1 MSGRKPYLRVCFV
14 LLTALLLVP
23 WLAACQLPSQSAP
36 TETPTLT
43 PSDTPEPT
51 ATPTATH
58 SPTATPTPTATLTPT
73 ATPTPSNTPTPTAT
87 PTLYGIVNVRQRIN
101 VRSGPGTTFAAI
113 AALSPGEGA
122 PVIGQDEA
130 TGWYQ
135 VQLDDEETGWVS
147 AALLLVETPTPP
159 ITPVPPADYSLLL
172 DIPIVD
178 LPAAH
183 ATATAI
189 AEATVETAVP
199 STTAASLPAP
209 ATAPAATPRHNVD
222 VFAFCDDRSFGLPPP
237 TGLTSGSTIRIFWGW
252 FASSEALVWQH
263 INNARHDLRVNGTA
277 IADLDSYRLPP
288 RQDGNQHVVYW
299 YVPFGPLTAGTF
311 DISYRVTWQ
320 RAISDGYARYGPD
333 TAAEAEEESCS
344 FVVR

>member
-1 MSGRKPYLRVCFV
+1 MSGRKPSLRLIFL
-14 LLTALLLVP
+14 LLTALLLLP
-23 WLAACQLPSQSAP
+23 WLAACQLPSFGAP

-58 SPTATPTPTATLTPT
+58 TPTATPTPTDTF
-73 ATPTPSNTPTPTAT
+73 TPSPTPTPTDSPTPTPT

-113 AALSPGEGA
+113 DALSPGEGA

-130 TGWYQ
+130 SGWYQ
-135 VQLDDEETGWVS
+135 IQLDDETGWVS

-159 ITPVPPADYSLLL
+159 ITPVPTADYSLLL

-189 AEATVETAVP
+189 AESTVETPVP
-199 STTAASLPAP
+199 SATATSPPAP
-209 ATAPAATPRHNVD
+209 ATAPAATPRHNVN
-222 VFAFCDDRSFGLPPP
+222 VFAFCDDRSFGLSPPA
-237 TGLTSGSTIRIFWGW
+237 GLTSGSTIRIFWGW
-252 FASSEALVWQH
+252 FASSESLVWQH
-263 INNARHDLRVNGTA
+263 INNAQHELRVNGTA
-277 IADLDSYRLPP
+277 IADLDSFRLPP
-288 RQDGNQHVVYW
+288 RQDGSQYVVYW

-311 DISYRVTWQ
+311 EITYRVTWQ
-320 RAISDGYARYGPD
+320 SAISDGYSRYGPGTD
-333 TAAEAEEESCS
+333 TESEEESCS

>member
-1 MSGRKPYLRVCFV
+1 MPSLRMIFV
-14 LLTALLLVP
+14 LLAALLLVP
-23 WLAACQLPSQSAP
+23 WLAACQLPSLNAP

-51 ATPTATH
+51 ATPTETTL
-58 SPTATPTPTATLTPT
+58 PTATPKPTNTFTPTTTSTPT
-73 ATPTPSNTPTPTAT
+73 DTSTPTAT
-87 PTLYGIVNVRQRIN
+87 PTLYGIVNTRQRIN

-113 AALSPGEGA
+113 DALSPGDGA
-122 PVIGQDEA
+122 QIIGQDQ
-130 TGWYQ
+130 TNSWYHI
-135 VQLDDEETGWVS
+135 QLDDEQTGWVS

-159 ITPVPPADYSLLL
+159 ITPVPTADYNLLL

-189 AEATVETAVP
+189 AEATVATAVP
-199 STTAASLPAP
+199 SPATSP
-209 ATAPAATPRHNVD
+209 PTQATAPAVTPRQDVD
-222 VFAFCDDRSFGLPPP
+222 VFAFCDDRSFGLSPP

-263 INNARHDLRVNGTA
+263 INNALHELRVNGTA
-277 IADLDSYRLPP
+277 IADLDSYRLTP
-288 RQDGNQHVVYW
+288 RQDGSQFVVYW
-299 YVPFGPLTAGTF
+299 YVPFGPLSAGSSEIT
-311 DISYRVTWQ
+311 YRVSWQ
-320 RAISDGYARYGPD
+320 STISDGYARYGPGTD
-333 TAAEAEEESCS
+333 TEFEEESCS